1 MQKNDLENYFRN
13 QQVSLQWLA
22 VLRAMALELSASAQ
36 ADELRL
42 LFSKIGE
49 RLAADVHSQFQ
60 DVHTLSELEQG
71 LNFFWSQINWGW
83 TSFQEVGESIEI
95 THSAAPL
102 AEAFGAD
109 ALGWSVGLLEGFYQH
124 MFRLLGAS
132 AAMQVHDT
140 GASQAMTLRL
150 RFARASDSSAQG

>member
-1 MQKNDLENYFRN
+1 MQKNNLESYFRN

-22 VLRAMALELSASAQ
+22 VLRAMALELCASAQ
-36 ADELRL
+36 PDELRL

-49 RLAADVHSQFQ
+49 RLAAELHAQFQ
-60 DVHTLSELEQG
+60 DINTLPELEQG
-71 LNFFWSQINWGW
+71 LNLFWSQINWGW
-83 TSFQEVGESIEI
+83 SSFQEAGESIEI
-95 THSAAPL
+95 THWAAPL

-109 ALGWSVGLLEGFYQH
+109 NLGWSVGLLEGFYQN

-132 AAMQVHDT
+132 TAMQVRDT

-150 RFARASDSSAQG
+150 RLARATASSMQG